1 MSRDLRPRN
10 FPAVADFN
18 REDPVESLRCFFGK
32 PLPNERTMSRM
43 RRLVR
48 LKIKPI
54 QSEFFQTKANL

>member
-32 PLPNERTMSRM
+32 PRTNE
-43 RRLVR
+43 
-48 LKIKPI
+48 PCP
-54 QSEFFQTKANL
+54 E